1 MKEHNVNF
9 NLALK
14 QEILLQINQRL
25 YEREIITKDAYEMAK
40 VKIISVHT

>member
-9 NLALK
+9 DLALK

-25 YEREIITKDAYEMAK
+25 YERELITKDAYEVAK
-40 VKIISVHT
+40 LKIVSVHT